1 MKHIIKKISC
11 ITLTAA
17 LLVGGLPVYVSAENP
32 ETQQTQ
38 PEEIPTE
45 EGLTDEIQPEQPQP
59 EDNSGI
65 IPESESEMQEE
76 EKQEELQ
83 EQTQEQVEEENQ
95 ETIEIKESGR
105 QVPQEGSRV
114 LLEDKFQDA
123 SGWKINQ
130 PGAVKI
136 GSGQALIK
144 GAGPNNAMIS
154 SGIVAAQNF
163 LIQTDFIVGAGNTN
177 CNAKVGFKAEDGFES
192 QRLQLRF
199 DFPHN
204 KVFLEKVTG
213 NTVNTT
219 YGTAEA
225 TVLEGTHRLAVEVQD
240 NTITAW
246 LDGQEIITATHDE
259 IGKMEKGKL
268 LFAGQYPAQ
277 DFALANLRVT
287 TNEQPSGKECKVT
300 LETYTDGVLDAE
312 HKGGTLTA
320 DKLSGYSGDYVTLT
334 QKANHGYVFEK
345 YETSTDNLVPIEN
358 NRFQLNEKFPNI
370 TVRAYFKTR
379 VPGKDELFFN
389 DFGGDLGT
397 QPDGIHT
404 QDGELVV
411 EVPKGSSSNAYRP
424 EVDWT
429 KISGNKGYRISVDA
443 RRMTG
448 ESGTMQI
455 AFRGGDNFESRYVV
469 AINSQ
474 GSAMLRKL
482 HDGKNEE
489 LKKAAFR

>member
-1 MKHIIKKISC
+1 MKHIVKKISC
-11 ITLTAA
+11 ITLTVA

-95 ETIEIKESGR
+95 ETTEIEEPGR
-105 QVPQEGSRV
+105 QAPQAGARV
-114 LLEDKFQDA
+114 LLEDNFQDG

-177 CNAKVGFKAEDGFES
+177 CNAKVGFKAEDGFEQ

-213 NTVNTT
+213 NTVNVI
-219 YGTAEA
+219 YSEAEA
-225 TVLEGTHRLAVEVQD
+225 AVSEGTHKLIVEVQK
-240 NTITAW
+240 NTVTA
-246 LDGQEIITATHDE
+246 
-259 IGKMEKGKL
+259 
-268 LFAGQYPAQ
+268 
-277 DFALANLRVT
+277 
-287 TNEQPSGKECKVT
+287 
-300 LETYTDGVLDAE
+300 
-312 HKGGTLTA
+312 
-320 DKLSGYSGDYVTLT
+320 LSL
-334 QKANHGYVFEK
+334 
-345 YETSTDNLVPIEN
+345 
-358 NRFQLNEKFPNI
+358 
-370 TVRAYFKTR
+370 
-379 VPGKDELFFN
+379 
-389 DFGGDLGT
+389 
-397 QPDGIHT
+397 IH
-404 QDGELVV
+404 
-411 EVPKGSSSNAYRP
+411 
-424 EVDWT
+424 
-429 KISGNKGYRISVDA
+429 I
-443 RRMTG
+443 
-448 ESGTMQI
+448 
-455 AFRGGDNFESRYVV
+455 
-469 AINSQ
+469 
-474 GSAMLRKL
+474 
-482 HDGKNEE
+482 
-489 LKKAAFR
+489 

>member
-1 MKHIIKKISC
+1 
-11 ITLTAA
+11 
-17 LLVGGLPVYVSAENP
+17 
-32 ETQQTQ
+32 
-38 PEEIPTE
+38 
-45 EGLTDEIQPEQPQP
+45 
-59 EDNSGI
+59 
-65 IPESESEMQEE
+65 MQEE

-177 CNAKVGFKAEDGFES
+177 CNAKVGFKAEDGIVAAQNFLIQTDFIVGAGNTNCNAKVGFKAEDGFES

-225 TVLEGTHRLAVEVQD
+225 LRQRMALKVKDCSFVLIFH
-240 NTITAW
+240 
-246 LDGQEIITATHDE
+246 IIRC
-259 IGKMEKGKL
+259 
-268 LFAGQYPAQ
+268 F
-277 DFALANLRVT
+277 
-287 TNEQPSGKECKVT
+287 
-300 LETYTDGVLDAE
+300 
-312 HKGGTLTA
+312 
-320 DKLSGYSGDYVTLT
+320 
-334 QKANHGYVFEK
+334 
-345 YETSTDNLVPIEN
+345 
-358 NRFQLNEKFPNI
+358 
-370 TVRAYFKTR
+370 
-379 VPGKDELFFN
+379 
-389 DFGGDLGT
+389 
-397 QPDGIHT
+397 
-404 QDGELVV
+404 
-411 EVPKGSSSNAYRP
+411 
-424 EVDWT
+424 W
-429 KISGNKGYRISVDA
+429 
-443 RRMTG
+443 
-448 ESGTMQI
+448 
-455 AFRGGDNFESRYVV
+455 
-469 AINSQ
+469 
-474 GSAMLRKL
+474 RK
-482 HDGKNEE
+482 
-489 LKKAAFR
+489 